1 MMPFALWRTVAGF
14 WSGWAEGWGCQGN
27 TTNRRR
33 DKSACPKN
41 SKPLKRLVFS
51 CAWRSV
57 VGMKPNFSEGFQ
69 GFHMHG
75 PELPLPGGSL

>member
-1 MMPFALWRTVAGF
+1 M
-14 WSGWAEGWGCQGN
+14 
-27 TTNRRR
+27 
-33 DKSACPKN
+33 KSVVSSETSDITSAK
-41 SKPLKRLVFS
+41 KRLVFS

-75 PELPLPGGSL
+75 PELPLPGGSI